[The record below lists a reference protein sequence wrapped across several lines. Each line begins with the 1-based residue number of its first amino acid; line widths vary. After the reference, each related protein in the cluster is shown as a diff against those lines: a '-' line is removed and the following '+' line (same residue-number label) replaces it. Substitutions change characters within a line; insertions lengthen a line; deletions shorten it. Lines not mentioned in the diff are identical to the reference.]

1 MRLLLPLVVAW
12 VVLSVLTLQLE
23 TQVALVEV
31 VQERQWVVLEA
42 KDFLVELE
50 LAAQRVAVVDQVRQ
64 EQ

>member
-1 MRLLLPLVVAW
+1 
-12 VVLSVLTLQLE
+12 
-23 TQVALVEV
+23 VALVEV